1 MSVPTRVVIV
11 DYYFEELL
19 AQVSV
24 LDKKQLKKWSSR
36 IHGSN
41 NEFMKVQFIDGVLQ
55 VYVPKT
61 KSFQLLIPH
70 SLSCIDMDMTEYY
83 NTGKMKY
90 LNTNNKPRQHTIKVP
105 KNTCGG
111 Y

>member
-1 MSVPTRVVIV
+1 MSIPTRVVIV

-41 NEFMKVQFIDGVLQ
+41 NEFMKVIFLDGVLQ

-61 KSFQLLIPH
+61 KSFQMLIPH
-70 SLSCIDMDMTEYY
+70 SLSGIDKDMTEYY
-83 NTGKMKY
+83 NSGKMKY

-105 KNTCGG
+105 KNTSGA